1 MKHALLIATILIAL
15 VGLLNCSS
23 QQAKPQP
30 QVRFT
35 GYKAESQIEWL
46 GRGAI
51 LNLTLE
57 VENKGQ
63 AEAKTVVLYADLL
76 NTDGT
81 IRDRTEAYIGSLP
94 PGASHRET
102 LTLDGE
108 WRGRYRIKIKVK
120 EATVSQDMMTSEEF
134 ILDPAIPWG
143 MIFSLLAYLL

>member
-1 MKHALLIATILIAL
+1 M
-15 VGLLNCSS
+15 
-23 QQAKPQP
+23 
-30 QVRFT
+30 
-35 GYKAESQIEWL
+35 
-46 GRGAI
+46 
-51 LNLTLE
+51 
-57 VENKGQ
+57 ENEGQ
-63 AEAKTVVLYADLL
+63 EEAKTVVLYADLL